1 MNGTS
6 NWNLTF
12 HFLFK
17 ILEVFNAVCQRSILR
32 LLLLTELIILE
43 CRPKF
48 DVMTVQSIPSHLSSM
63 IWVLEILY
71 MITRLSTLTALV
83 MSWIMALAKIILVNF
98 FQLCR
103 KKIKLLFVLIPIL
116 AKISFWF
123 KYYWILEGNSEDHLK
138 LLMGIKPW
146 RMH

>member
-6 NWNLTF
+6 NWNLIF

-71 MITRLSTLTALV
+71 MITRLSTLTALL
-83 MSWIMALAKIILVNF
+83 MSWIMALDEIILVNT
-98 FQLCR
+98 FQLCME
-103 KKIKLLFVLIPIL
+103 KIKLSYVLL
-116 AKISFWF
+116 VKISFWF